1 VEQVAVLSP
10 AAPDRAVGELP
21 FAPAVVYRQVA
32 ETEFAQLFLLHL
44 FQPLSGR
51 HFLEHLAFQISNLIF
66 YFRFFTVLSTIKST
80 GYIYHLQRKIC
91 RKSFILF
98 DGGNDDIYS

>member
-1 VEQVAVLSP
+1 MRIDTFEVEN
-10 AAPDRAVGELP
+10 
-21 FAPAVVYRQVA
+21 
-32 ETEFAQLFLLHL
+32 
-44 FQPLSGR
+44 
-51 HFLEHLAFQISNLIF
+51 QISNLIF